1 MNSALQCLVNIRQF
15 HEYYVKQR
23 KHLKQ
28 VNPQNKMGHGGAL
41 VKSFADLMQEMWQ
54 SDTAVAPNG
63 FKETLANISEQFAG
77 YE

>member
-28 VNPQNKMGHGGAL
+28 ANPQNKMGHGGAL
-41 VKSFADLMQEMWQ
+41 VKSFADLM
-54 SDTAVAPNG
+54 
-63 FKETLANISEQFAG
+63 
-77 YE
+77 